1 MLKKRLVALVASIAL
16 IVAIVIAS
24 VGVANGLV
32 VWEAAAGQAVACSSS
47 GHAGG
52 GC

>member
-1 MLKKRLVALVASIAL
+1 MLKKRLVALVASLAL

-24 VGVANGLV
+24 IGVTNGLV
-32 VWEAAAGQAVACSSS
+32 AWESAAGQAVACSSS